1 MNSIYNSIFKYLNHK
16 VFLIV
21 IILICLYTQGRQ
33 SDKYFGWSNP
43 KNTTT
48 EHLATI
54 HSDGSGYYAYL
65 PQWFIYRDSLHFNFI
80 EKISQKYKK
89 NNFISGLYFDYK
101 AKKGIDKYCLG
112 TPICIAPFF
121 LVNHFVNNLAY
132 GNGDGY
138 SKSYQFTVSFAAIFY
153 WLLGIIGLVKL
164 LRAFEISNLII
175 ALMIGIISLGTDL
188 NFYSVYFPSFSHVY
202 SFCAITWFLYYGKM
216 WGMTNHPKFLLRL
229 GFLLGLI
236 FIIRPT
242 NSLIVLFI
250 PFFFNSWKHFID
262 EILTLFKNNKKS
274 IFYST
279 LVLFFLIFSQLY
291 STYNQIGKWTFNTY
305 NDEHFDFLLNPK
317 IYEVL
322 FGYRKGFFVYAPIM
336 LLLIPAIFYQF
347 KTNKYLTWGWLI
359 VFILFIY
366 LTSSWWCWWYGGGL
380 GMRPMVDY
388 MSFLILP
395 IALLLKNISYILK
408 VLVFAFS
415 VIMIYFYQ
423 ILQIQF
429 NLNIIHYD
437 NMSAENYWDIFLK
450 TDKRFS
456 WMLHFKEYT
465 IKKETIKRSQK
476 FYLNTS
482 NFLWS
487 KKMPTE
493 NEYVLKYEDAD
504 PQYFFHPEL
513 SWNTSKIGVR
523 LAGKM
528 MLHNPES
535 NPSFSISLYKKGILV
550 KNEEI
555 YVGHRIEEI
564 DEFST
569 FSADYI
575 GDYKYSMIDSIGVT
589 LHKGIPNTEIK
600 NMSYTF
606 YFLKN

>member
-89 NNFISGLYFDYK
+89 NNFISGLYFDYN
-101 AKKGIDKYCLG
+101 AKKGIDKYCIG

-138 SKSYQFTVSFAAIFY
+138 SKSYQFTVSFSAIFY

-164 LRAFEISNLII
+164 LRAFEISNSII
-175 ALMIGIISLGTDL
+175 ALIIGIISLGTDL

-216 WGMTNHPKFLLRL
+216 WGMTNHPKLLLRL

-250 PFFFNSWKHFID
+250 PFLFNSWKHFTD
-262 EILTLFKNNKKS
+262 EISTLFKNNKKS
-274 IFYST
+274 IFYSA
-279 LVLFFLIFSQLY
+279 LVLFSLIFLQLY

-347 KTNKYLTWGWLI
+347 KTNRYLTFGWLI

-366 LTSSWWCWWYGGGL
+366 ITSSWWCWWYGGGL
-380 GMRPMVDY
+380 GMRPFVDY

-395 IALLLKNISYILK
+395 IALLLKNISCILK
-408 VLVFAFS
+408 VLVCSFS
-415 VIMIYFYQ
+415 IIMIYFYQ

-437 NMSAENYWDIFLK
+437 KMSGENYWTIFLK

-465 IKKETIKRSQK
+465 IEKESIKSSQK
-476 FYLNTS
+476 FYLNTH

-487 KKMPTE
+487 KKIPTE
-493 NEYVLKYEDAD
+493 NEYILKYEDPD

-513 SWNTSKIGVR
+513 SGNTSKIGVR

-555 YVGHRIEEI
+555 YVGHRMEEI